1 MSSQFWMFLKTYFV
15 EHIQVCCDW
24 RTFRGS
30 RRVGG
35 TGSAFMSRSILPS
48 SSPGSAAT
56 IFPLRV
62 GFFDVVVRRH
72 RRQVHSVGVGILLHG
87 VRIPDR
93 RFLEERR
100 RVSVGRSTLHTL
112 EVRGKLLMVQPRA
125 FQIPEHGCSTT
136 SAGTSG

>member
-1 MSSQFWMFLKTYFV
+1 MRLSIVPHGLLGSPLSIVPHGPPFGFVVILAGQGSSISRAHHRPVSSVFVVFLLSGFV
-15 EHIQVCCDW
+15 FGVAPH
-24 RTFRGS
+24 
-30 RRVGG
+30 GG
-35 TGSAFMSRSILPS
+35 
-48 SSPGSAAT
+48 PGS
-56 IFPLRV
+56 L
-62 GFFDVVVRRH
+62 
-72 RRQVHSVGVGILLHG
+72 GILLHG

-100 RVSVGRSTLHTL
+100 RVSVGRPTLHTL